1 MDGDDDIEVIYESCN
16 NETWKSARDRI
27 KSHYRPVGQS
37 TGFNRSAC
45 PSDKSVQA
53 GYGKSEMWRDGG
65 GAVSVL
71 SYPSCSSAMSSA
83 SSARVC
89 SLIALTISS
98 SMNLLEC
105 SLQEASFASSAA
117 TQMDPLAA
125 KVEIIDLV
133 DADDGDTNSV
143 EVLEDS
149 DSTMSGQTVCE
160 RRQPSEGDEE
170 DDYMPLFETK
180 NEIVSDEEAEVRELA
195 NLSKFSDATTV
206 EIKEQEEDIQ
216 VITPP
221 PTKNDV
227 SAAVNRPDS
236 TRSAA
241 EVWREACR
249 SSMSSCSVEEE
260 KPPVFPM
267 FSSAFSTVSEC
278 SSLARDVVHM
288 NIGADSRRRSNQS
301 TSPAHD
307 EVSSSSDVIVKL
319 SAMKATDTE
328 GELARAWAE
337 THDLGL
343 DGDEFL
349 DTEDETAES
358 PDTNQMETEIVE
370 LTSEKPKKRRDK
382 ESKKSHR
389 SDSSRK
395 ADSDQRTKHKVSNSI
410 IDFFLLTLKFLE
422 NSYQILL
429 VHFQHRQNMFCPYS
443 RPAKTDRKSDST
455 SKRSKGNHRKR
466 SSSSG
471 SRSTSR
477 PDAQAS
483 KRFAAGRSR
492 ERPTQR
498 FGYVQSSPLVC
509 KASSAPKAKGLPRYI
524 PVDRK
529 YDFTRWLDAK
539 GELVLHKI
547 KDVATGLV
555 SAPLG
560 CAYDEALDTFVFTR
574 HDSILFSTCE
584 GRILNELT
592 LKGFDRP
599 CAVSVLRPG
608 QALGILDRSNLY
620 LYEHH
625 MRRLSVLATGLN
637 ARHRA
642 LTYTS
647 CGDFVTVRKVSGQL
661 AVTIFDATNC
671 DTIIASL
678 PYPRADGL
686 PNEQERQ
693 PCFADTVGR
702 QIFFTDLRTFTDFLL
717 YLCSEHG
724 TNTLTCVELTKD
736 TLEKVYSRCMQRLP
750 NHRGAEAH
758 QRFLYMSGVRCD
770 DSGHILVADAR
781 AHSLTML
788 TSNGQFMKKAR
799 IADGGSFP
807 YCSSFGVSTSG
818 FLMAC
823 DRANNRMILY
833 RIGEETTP
841 ENAILTDDVFD
852 RMIGRHGVEDEVRR
866 LKEAAHRF
874 S

>member
-45 PSDKSVQA
+45 ANDKSVQA
-53 GYGKSEMWRDGG
+53 GYGRSQMWRDGG
-65 GAVSVL
+65 DAVSVL

-83 SSARVC
+83 SSASVY
-89 SLIALTISS
+89 SLTALTLSVG
-98 SMNLLEC
+98 MNVSDC

-160 RRQPSEGDEE
+160 RKQPSEGDEE

-180 NEIVSDEEAEVRELA
+180 NEVVSDEEDAGTRELA

-206 EIKEQEEDIQ
+206 TVKEEEEEIQIL
-216 VITPP
+216 TPP
-221 PTKNDV
+221 PTENNV
-227 SAAVNRPDS
+227 SSAVNRPDS

-260 KPPVFPM
+260 KPPVFPT
-267 FSSAFSTVSEC
+267 FSSAFSTISEC
-278 SSLARDVVHM
+278 SSLARDVVRM

-301 TSPAHD
+301 TSPVHD
-307 EVSSSSDVIVKL
+307 EVTSSSDVVVKL
-319 SAMKATDTE
+319 SAMKTTDTE
-328 GELARAWAE
+328 RELARAWAE
-337 THDLGL
+337 THDLGI

-349 DTEDETAES
+349 ETEDEGTES
-358 PDTNQMETEIVE
+358 PDANQMETEIVE
-370 LTSEKPKKRRDK
+370 LTSEKPRKRKEK
-382 ESKKSHR
+382 ESRKSHR

-395 ADSDQRTKHKVSNSI
+395 TDSDQRSKHK
-410 IDFFLLTLKFLE
+410 
-422 NSYQILL
+422 ILL
-429 VHFQHRQNMFCPYS
+429 VHFQHRQNIFCPYS
-443 RPAKTDRKSDST
+443 RLAKTDKRSDAT
-455 SKRSKGNHRKR
+455 SKRRKDNHRKR

-477 PDAQAS
+477 ADAQAS

-498 FGYVQSSPLVC
+498 FGYVQSSSLVC
-509 KASSAPKAKGLPRYI
+509 KASSAPKAKALPRYL
-524 PVDRK
+524 PVERH

-560 CAYDEALDTFVFTR
+560 CAYDAALDTFVFTR
-574 HDSILFSTCE
+574 HDSILFATCD
-584 GRILNELT
+584 GRILNDLT

-625 MRRLSVLATGLN
+625 MRRLSILATGLR

-642 LTYTS
+642 LTYTAS
-647 CGDFVTVRKVSGQL
+647 GDFVTVRKVSGQL
-661 AVTIFDATNC
+661 AVTVFDATTC
-671 DTIIASL
+671 DTVIASL
-678 PYPRADGL
+678 PYPRADGI

-693 PCFADTVGR
+693 PCFADTVGK
-702 QIFFTDLRTFTDFLL
+702 QIFFTDLRT
-717 YLCSEHG
+717 
-724 TNTLTCVELTKD
+724 NTLTCVELAKD
-736 TLEKVYSRCMQRLP
+736 TLEKVYSRCMQRMP
-750 NHRGAEAH
+750 THRGDDAH

-781 AHSLTML
+781 AHSLKLL
-788 TSNGQFMKKAR
+788 TSNGQFMKRAR

-807 YCSSFGVSTSG
+807 YCSTFGVSPLG

-833 RIGEETTP
+833 RIGEETTA

-852 RMIGRHGVEDEVRR
+852 RIIGRHGVEDEVRR